1 MYRSGFNL
9 RKWNSNNKVLD
20 DAINSAEKSRT
31 EPSISNEAEF
41 TQEDE
46 WYVKA
51 TLGSSDQQDNNSIKV
66 LSINWNCI
74 RQQIRR
80 VPNFMELIN
89 LARSLSV
96 TKHSVLRLRAKI
108 FDPLGLL
115 SAFVI
120 QIKIL
125 FQELCTQNI
134 NWDQDICGTTLG
146 KLNLLLTEL
155 ESLRQVN
162 IPRC

>member
-66 LSINWNCI
+66 LSIN
-74 RQQIRR
+74 
-80 VPNFMELIN
+80 
-89 LARSLSV
+89 
-96 TKHSVLRLRAKI
+96 
-108 FDPLGLL
+108 
-115 SAFVI
+115 
-120 QIKIL
+120 
-125 FQELCTQNI
+125 
-134 NWDQDICGTTLG
+134 
-146 KLNLLLTEL
+146 
-155 ESLRQVN
+155 
-162 IPRC
+162 